1 MSVSKET
8 DVLSLKQQQTHLT
21 LNNYN
26 TSTRIGYDSDN
37 SDSNNNTELVTI
49 SQHPTSSHMQ
59 DINIAEVKYF
69 ENLMAN
75 IKTALI
81 LFVVSLIMAIVYTPA
96 LLTSLGFIDYNSI
109 HWNIIYINNA
119 SNPIVYSF
127 MNSNFRK
134 CLKKYFKGLVKRF
147 R

>member
-1 MSVSKET
+1 MDVSQCVT
-8 DVLSLKQQQTHLT
+8 RNLNDDNTNTH
-21 LNNYN
+21 
-26 TSTRIGYDSDN
+26 IGYDSN
-37 SDSNNNTELVTI
+37 LTDSNNNTELVTI
-49 SQHPTSSHMQ
+49 SLQPTKSIFQ

-69 ENLMAN
+69 ENLVAN

-81 LFVVSLIMAIVYTPA
+81 LFVVSLIMAVVYTPA

-134 CLKKYFKGLVKRF
+134 CLKKYFKDLFKRF